1 MPYKLREFTQR
12 TRALVLQR
20 AIDIISNQG
29 VHCTHQDTDH
39 ASFHVVNQRDG
50 YYHVEVRFKQ
60 EDVVFTH
67 CDCPYRGVGIC
78 KHTAAAL
85 LDLLVKEGFD
95 VSTIKKK
102 EFIYNDSQVTEES
115 DIDDEMKELINEL
128 AEDKYFDLFT
138 FLGQQDQQ
146 QLLGFIGHYLE
157 ESEDIRL
164 VIMAYIWYKSQK
176 ESKSPPFLS

>member
-1 MPYKLREFTQR
+1 MPYKLRDFTQR

-20 AIDIISNQG
+20 AIELIANQG
-29 VHCTHQDTDH
+29 VSCTHQDSDH

-60 EDVVFTH
+60 DDVVFTH
-67 CDCPYRGVGIC
+67 CDCPYRGVGLC

-85 LDLLVKEGFD
+85 LDLMVKDGFD
-95 VSTIKKK
+95 VSTITKK
-102 EFIYNDSQVTEES
+102 EYIYNDANVLE
-115 DIDDEMKELINEL
+115 DDEVNDEIKELINEL
-128 AEDKYFDLFT
+128 AEDKFFDLFT

-146 QLLGFIGHYLE
+146 HLLGFIGHYLE

-164 VIMAYIWYKSQK
+164 VIMAYIWYKAQK
-176 ESKSPPFLS
+176 ESKSPVFFS